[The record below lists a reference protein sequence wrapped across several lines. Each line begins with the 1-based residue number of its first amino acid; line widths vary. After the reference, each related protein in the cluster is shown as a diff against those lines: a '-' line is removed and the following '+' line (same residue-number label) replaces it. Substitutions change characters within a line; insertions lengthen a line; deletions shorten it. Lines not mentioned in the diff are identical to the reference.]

1 MDKAQFII
9 AAVEAIVFLTP
20 LITFIAKTASW
31 RKETDMEISHLK
43 EKVAKQE
50 SVAEKLSEQM
60 SGMNNTLIV
69 ISTKLDL
76 ILESK
81 KVETAEK

>member
-1 MDKAQFII
+1 MDKINFII
-9 AAVEAIVFLTP
+9 AGIEAIVFLTP

-31 RKETDMEISHLK
+31 RNTVDMELTHLK

-50 SVAEKLSEQM
+50 TVAEKLSEQM

-81 KVETAEK
+81 KDEKK

>member
-1 MDKAQFII
+1 MDKSQFIV
-9 AAVEAIVFLTP
+9 AAIEAIVFLTP

-31 RKETDMEISHLK
+31 RKEIDMEVVHLK

-50 SVAEKLSEQM
+50 SVAERLSEQM

-76 ILESK
+76 LIESK
-81 KVETAEK
+81 KDEERK